1 MIVADTFS
9 CTGVILVS
17 REFKD
22 KDRMLSILTPDRGL
36 ISVCAKGCGK
46 PGSKTSFAALPFL
59 VCDFVISIS
68 HGYYYLK
75 EGNIIEA
82 NKDLM
87 NSFEALTVASHIS
100 DCLIDAATAAE
111 DFSDTY
117 KLAVYALYSLS
128 HMSDKYLLIYSAFN
142 WRLLSLQGQTVIY
155 RRTKDTGNEI
165 EQDRDYIVS
174 LKGGDVFERA
184 TQAKEGKI
192 LSGISVKALN
202 FFASCDIKQL
212 FAVKASEKII
222 RELAG
227 FTTDYISLQFD
238 KSYEALT
245 VLETLDQSCQ

>member
-1 MIVADTFS
+1 MADSFS

-17 REFKD
+17 REYKD
-22 KDRMLSILTPDRGL
+22 KDRMLSILTPDKGL

-68 HGYYYLK
+68 HGFYYLK

-100 DCLIDAATAAE
+100 DCLIYASTAAE

-128 HMSDKYLLIYSAFN
+128 HMTDRFLLIYSAFN
-142 WRLLSLQGQTVIY
+142 WRLLTIQGQTVIY
-155 RRTKDTGNEI
+155 TKTGDSEKDI
-165 EQDRDYIVS
+165 EDNMEYSVS
-174 LKGGDVFERA
+174 IKDGNFYERSKGTKE
-184 TQAKEGKI
+184 AKR
-192 LSGISVKALN
+192 LSGVSVKALN

-212 FAVKASEKII
+212 FAVKTTDKII
-222 RELAG
+222 KELAE
-227 FTTDYISLQFD
+227 FTTDYLSLQFD
-238 KSYEALT
+238 KRYEALT
-245 VLETLDQSCQ
+245 VLGTLGGL